1 MARPSHAVE
10 RTNGYGLEDIAM
22 GRTRARHQ
30 ARPGALDRKKERRR
44 RRRRARRLRRRRDVE
59 SVEVAGV
66 RGHGS
71 CGRKVRY
78 PTRQGAETFAASV
91 RARFGATLPEQT
103 AYRCALCGGWHLTS
117 HPRPQEPDDGSQ
129 GADVGAYSTNQTAR
143 PHQGESKRRIEDE
156 GRE

>member
-1 MARPSHAVE
+1 MDWRIAV
-10 RTNGYGLEDIAM
+10 M

-30 ARPGALDRKKERRR
+30 ARPGALDRQKERRR

-59 SVEVAGV
+59 SVEQAGKL
-66 RGHGS
+66 GHGS

-91 RARFGATLPEQT
+91 RARFGAALPEQV

-117 HPRPQEPDDGSQ
+117 HPRAHEPDDGSQ
-129 GADVGAYSTNQTAR
+129 SADVGAYSTNQIAR

>member
-1 MARPSHAVE
+1 MASQACHHSPPHVCGGPRPALPRV
-10 RTNGYGLEDIAM
+10 RLNGRQGAMDWRIADM

-30 ARPGALDRKKERRR
+30 VRPGALDRQKERRR

-59 SVEVAGV
+59 SVEVAG
-66 RGHGS
+66 RLGHGS

-91 RARFGATLPEQT
+91 RARFGAALPEQF

-117 HPRPQEPDDGSQ
+117 HPRPEARR
-129 GADVGAYSTNQTAR
+129 ADSGGDCHN
-143 PHQGESKRRIEDE
+143 IE
-156 GRE
+156 